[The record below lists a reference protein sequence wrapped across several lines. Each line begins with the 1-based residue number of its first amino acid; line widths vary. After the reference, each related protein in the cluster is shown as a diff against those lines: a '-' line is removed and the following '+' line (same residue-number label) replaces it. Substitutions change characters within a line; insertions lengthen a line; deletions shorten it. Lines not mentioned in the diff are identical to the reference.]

1 MGAGDSVRIETEA
14 VLERHQTGSP
24 KNVLTR
30 VNYVHPSGHHLKASR
45 GCSLAGALLMRRFD
59 GSLKR
64 FGRKIESRLRFLEVL
79 RRTWPPMCR

>member
-1 MGAGDSVRIETEA
+1 MAKKVSAKQKSVPVVPNTVASTPLVTEA
-14 VLERHQTGSP
+14 FDLAKHVY
-24 KNVLTR
+24 K
-30 VNYVHPSGHHLKASR
+30 

-64 FGRKIESRLRFLEVL
+64 FGRKIESWLRFLEVL